1 MPKYADIIVDISH
14 ENLDKSYQYSIP
26 EEFES
31 AAVIGALV
39 LVPFGKGNRF
49 IQGYIVGLSDE
60 PKWKVEQIKPIHQIV
75 NNGLVIESQLISLAY
90 WMKET
95 FGSTINDALKTV
107 IPVKKT
113 VKAKEKKTLRLAVTK
128 QEALKH
134 LEVFRKKNNRARVRL
149 LEALT
154 EQGMDGAVTEL
165 DYDLAIL
172 KLNIS
177 RTTISDLEKLGIITI
192 KVERLYRNPFSD
204 ISTEKVQIQLS
215 KEQQFIA
222 DTIIGEYE
230 EGIRGTYLIHGVTGS
245 GKTEVYLEIISAV
258 VEKGKKVIML
268 IPEIALTY
276 QTVMRFYR
284 RFGERVSIMN
294 SKLSQGERYDQFM
307 RAKNGD
313 IDIMI
318 GPRSA
323 LFTPFEELGL
333 IIIDEEH
340 EGSYK
345 SETVPKYHAREVA
358 IKRAELNNASV
369 VLGSATPSLES
380 YSKALKGEYKL
391 FSLPS
396 RNGEAKMPKI
406 WIEDLREEL
415 KKKNRSIF
423 SMHLKELIQDR
434 LNKREQIILFINR
447 RGYAGFVSCRSCGHV
462 MKCPHCDVSLT
473 AHNNGN
479 LMCHYCGHEEVM
491 PGKCPECG
499 SKYIAAFGTGTQKV
513 EEMVKREFPTARVLR
528 MDADTTKQKDGHE
541 KILSAFANL
550 EADILVGTQMIVKGH
565 DFPMVTLVGILAADL
580 SLYASDYRAAER
592 TYQLLAQA
600 AGRAGRGNLPGE
612 VVIQTYQP
620 DHYSI
625 VAASRNDYL
634 AFYKEEMSYRNLLK
648 YPPAAHILGIL
659 IASKDEEKAAF
670 AARLLAGAAK
680 EWVEKTSKVLA
691 DTTTENIDITEAMA
705 EVARNTVVIGPAAA
719 VLSKANDIYRFMIYI
734 KQEDYDCLVQIKNY
748 LEGYID
754 FSEYFNSCNVQFDFD
769 PMNSY

>member
-1 MPKYADIIVDISH
+1 MSKYADIIVDISH
-14 ENLDKSYQYSIP
+14 ENLDKSYQYSVP
-26 EEFES
+26 KEFEKD
-31 AAVIGALV
+31 AVIGALV
-39 LVPFGKGNRF
+39 KVPFGKGNRF

-60 PKWKVEQIKPIHQIV
+60 PKWKVEQIKPIHQVV
-75 NNGLVIESQLISLAY
+75 NNAPVIESQLISLAY

-107 IPVKKT
+107 IPVKKA
-113 VKAKEKKTLRLAVTK
+113 VKAKEKKTLRLSVTRE
-128 QEALKH
+128 EALQH

-154 EQGMDGAVTEL
+154 GQGMEETVDGQL
-165 DYDLAIL
+165 DYELAVS

-177 RTTISDLEKLGIITI
+177 RATITDLEKLGIITTE
-192 KVERLYRNPFSD
+192 VERLYRNPFSH
-204 ISTEKVQIQLS
+204 ISPEKRQIHLTD
-215 KEQQFIA
+215 EQQFIA
-222 DTIIGEYE
+222 DTIVKEYE
-230 EGIRGTYLIHGVTGS
+230 EGIRKTYLIHGVTGS
-245 GKTEVYLEIISAV
+245 GKTEVYLEVISAV
-258 VEKGKKVIML
+258 VKKGKKVIML

-284 RFGERVSIMN
+284 RFGNRVSIMN
-294 SKLSQGERYDQFM
+294 SKLSQGERYDQFI
-307 RAKNGD
+307 RAKNGE

-323 LFTPFEELGL
+323 LFTPFEDLGL

-340 EGSYK
+340 EGTYK

-358 IKRAELNNASV
+358 IKRAQLSNASV
-369 VLGSATPSLES
+369 ILGSATPSLES
-380 YSKALKGEYKL
+380 YTRALQGEYRL
-391 FSLPS
+391 FHLPS
-396 RNGEAKMPKI
+396 RSGQAKLPKI

-415 KKKNRSIF
+415 KKKNKSIF

-434 LNKREQIILFINR
+434 LNKKEQIILFINR

-473 AHNNGN
+473 AHNNGR
-479 LMCHYCGHEEVM
+479 LICHYCGHEEVM
-491 PGKCPECG
+491 PAKCPDCG

-513 EEMVKREFPTARVLR
+513 EEMVKREFPSARVLR
-528 MDADTTKQKDGHE
+528 MDADTTRQKEGHE
-541 KILSAFANL
+541 KILSAFANQ

-592 TYQLLAQA
+592 TYQLLVQA
-600 AGRAGRGNLPGE
+600 AGRAGRGKLAGE

-620 DHYSI
+620 EHYSI
-625 VAASRNDYL
+625 VAASKNDYVS
-634 AFYKEEMSYRNLLK
+634 FYNQEMSYRKLLQ
-648 YPPAAHILGIL
+648 YPPAAHILAVL

-670 AARLLAGAAK
+670 AARLLAGASK
-680 EWVEKTSKVLA
+680 EWVERTKAAKDTS
-691 DTTTENIDITEAMA
+691 
-705 EVARNTVVIGPAAA
+705 VIGPAPA
-719 VLSKANDIYRFMIYI
+719 VLSKANDIYRYMIYI
-734 KQEDYDCLVQIKNY
+734 KQENYNCLVQLKNH

-754 FSEYFNSCNVQFDFD
+754 FSDHFNSCNVQFDFD
-769 PMNSY
+769 PMTSY